1 METVVAWMAL
11 TQVSVALPL
20 VLVAATTFVWFFRAW
35 DRQHLT
41 GVDTD
46 NRIARVLADLTA
58 LNGEGKLM
66 AVFRSGSLPSGPF
79 VSRCCC
85 GWLSMEQK
93 ERGGKVYTIFLLQSS
108 SRKGETKED
117 GAEDAKKL
125 LPVSFTGGNLF
136 DLSWEQGEEMAP
148 VAPLN
153 EEQKRVTEDILDKER
168 HSLSHGFPLGGVF
181 HLRGGPGTGKTT
193 LSKVVASRLLEM
205 GQVKSVRWGY
215 YDPTKPACTWG
226 FMKTKLRPSAE
237 HPVVLLV
244 DEADKMME
252 RCLQGEEERFYKYFE
267 KDAFSKASLNG
278 WLDAVMETPHV
289 IVMMTMNQRLEETDM
304 DPSVYRLGRRV
315 ATYDVVETVA
325 EGVVRARFGLFNA
338 IAVSQEMVIV

>member
-1 METVVAWMAL
+1 
-11 TQVSVALPL
+11 
-20 VLVAATTFVWFFRAW
+20 
-35 DRQHLT
+35 
-41 GVDTD
+41 
-46 NRIARVLADLTA
+46 
-58 LNGEGKLM
+58 
-66 AVFRSGSLPSGPF
+66 
-79 VSRCCC
+79 
-85 GWLSMEQK
+85 MEQK
-93 ERGGKVYTIFLLQSS
+93 ERGGKVYTIFLLQSP
-108 SRKGETKED
+108 SRKGETKEE

-136 DLSWEQGEEMAP
+136 DLSWETGEEMAP

-153 EEQKRVTEDILDKER
+153 QEQKLVAEDILGKER
-168 HSLSHGFPLGGVF
+168 HSLSNGFPLGGVF

-205 GQVKSVRWGY
+205 TEVKSVRWGY
-215 YDPTKPACTWG
+215 YDPTKPACTWS
-226 FMKTKLRPSAE
+226 FMQTKLRPSAE

-278 WLDAVMETPHV
+278 WLDSVMETPHV
-289 IVMMTMNQRLEETDM
+289 IVIMTMNQRLEKTDM

-315 ATYDVVETVA
+315 ATYDVEETVA
-325 EGVVRARFGLFNA
+325 EEVVRSRFGIFNA
-338 IAVSQEMVIV
+338 IAVSREMVIV